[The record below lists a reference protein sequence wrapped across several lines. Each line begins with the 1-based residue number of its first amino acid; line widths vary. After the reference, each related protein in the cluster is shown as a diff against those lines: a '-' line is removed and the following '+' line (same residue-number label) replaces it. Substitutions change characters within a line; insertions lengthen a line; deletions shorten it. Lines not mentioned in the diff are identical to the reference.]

1 MGGKSYRR
9 KKAEGVS
16 GASNRKPS
24 VREKDKFYKEWK
36 MAGVWKRMVDGPMKS
51 ERIFYIY

>member
-1 MGGKSYRR
+1 MLLRSPTTLRQQEKKILTGMGGKSYRR

-24 VREKDKFYKEWK
+24 VGEKDKF
-36 MAGVWKRMVDGPMKS
+36 
-51 ERIFYIY
+51 